1 MAVFIGFCLLS
12 LCRQTDRRTERGDLR
27 ASFLPSG
34 NLSCIKYQGK
44 TDGGR
49 EQCSAERVVVFGT
62 EYSALTQPI
71 LHIFLPG
78 EDLGDASVAD
88 PELPGDVAGAHAVV
102 RQLDD
107 PLADD
112 VGQRP
117 PVDED
122 AAQLVH
128 TAVT

>member
-1 MAVFIGFCLLS
+1 MVF
-12 LCRQTDRRTERGDLR
+12 EKE
-27 ASFLPSG
+27 A
-34 NLSCIKYQGK
+34 
-44 TDGGR
+44 
-49 EQCSAERVVVFGT
+49 A
-62 EYSALTQPI
+62 ALTQPI
-71 LHIFLPG
+71 LHPILPG

-128 TAVT
+128 AAAT